1 MDPKFSNLVDRVN
14 TVMFFGTPHSGSD
27 IAGWGRIA
35 SNIANAALQDTNGSL
50 LTDLQ
55 VDSQILDLIHDDF
68 LKVLHKKKIKI
79 HSFQE
84 GRGLTGVKGLSG
96 KVLFCTR

>member
-1 MDPKFSNLVDRVN
+1 LDPKFSNVVDRVN
-14 TVMFFGTPHSGSD
+14 TVMFFGTPHRGSD

-55 VDSQILDLIHDDF
+55 VDSQVLDLIHDDF
-68 LKVLHKKKIKI
+68 LKLLHKKNIKI

-84 GRGLTGVKGLSG
+84 GRGLTGVKGLNG